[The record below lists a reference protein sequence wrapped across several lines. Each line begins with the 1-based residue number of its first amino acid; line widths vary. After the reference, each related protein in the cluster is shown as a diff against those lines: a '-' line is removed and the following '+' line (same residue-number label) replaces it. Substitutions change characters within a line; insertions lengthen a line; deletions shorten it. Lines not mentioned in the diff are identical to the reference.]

1 MFNRL
6 ILFLLHASR
15 SKKLYSIVLFFHKYI
30 NPFNNSPSST
40 KNYNYNAIHY
50 RYKYLQHFF
59 PLHSPSK
66 KRKKISLLIHYFNF
80 QLQDTPRPH
89 HITRRTK
96 DPIPFPNSHCS
107 TNTPN
112 GTKTLQIPSKGSS
125 ASMLVNSY
133 RSVRTPWCIKG
144 ALNILRAITIQQ
156 TDLGRYVSKVTINT
170 ILS

>member
-1 MFNRL
+1 MHLVLKSCTQLYFSFTNISIHLIILHPPRITITRYIIDTNIFNISFL
-6 ILFLLHASR
+6 SIL
-15 SKKLYSIVLFFHKYI
+15 
-30 NPFNNSPSST
+30 
-40 KNYNYNAIHY
+40 
-50 RYKYLQHFF
+50 Q
-59 PLHSPSK
+59 K

>member
-1 MFNRL
+1 MHLVLKSCTQLYFSFTNISIHLIILHPPRKTITITRYIIDTNIFNISSL
-6 ILFLLHASR
+6 SILR
-15 SKKLYSIVLFFHKYI
+15 KK
-30 NPFNNSPSST
+30 
-40 KNYNYNAIHY
+40 
-50 RYKYLQHFF
+50 
-59 PLHSPSK
+59 K
-66 KRKKISLLIHYFNF
+66 KEKKISLLIHYFNF
-80 QLQDTPRPH
+80 QLQDTPSPH